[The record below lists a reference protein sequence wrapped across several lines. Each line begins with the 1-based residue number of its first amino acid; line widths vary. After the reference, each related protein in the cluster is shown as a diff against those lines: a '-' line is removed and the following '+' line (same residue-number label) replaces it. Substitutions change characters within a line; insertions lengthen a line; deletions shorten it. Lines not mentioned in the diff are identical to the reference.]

1 VLDRPE
7 HGVTI
12 AQVSRAIMLDESGL
26 AAAAVAPELPES
38 LSRWM
43 LERAA

>member
-1 VLDRPE
+1 VVD
-7 HGVTI
+7 
-12 AQVSRAIMLDESGL
+12 VSRAILLDETELSV
-26 AAAAVAPELPES
+26 AARAPELPEA